1 MGLLRFIFFWYW
13 AFCLALL
20 GRRDDVF
27 TLFQAVVRL
36 PHPGSTFPGGRY
48 RAVAP
53 PVVGVRS
60 DPPDST
66 AIGRGG
72 GGGGATPHS
81 RSGCGRESARPK
93 IWAGSLLGGSQ
104 VGAQV
109 LPSRRDTLG
118 GGGGGEAPYKSV
130 YNCT

>member
-60 DPPDST
+60 DPPDS
-66 AIGRGG
+66 RERVGG
-72 GGGGATPHS
+72 GGRTAKRPRGQ
-81 RSGCGRESARPK
+81 GRAAAKQRTET
-93 IWAGSLLGGSQ
+93 
-104 VGAQV
+104 V
-109 LPSRRDTLG
+109 
-118 GGGGGEAPYKSV
+118 
-130 YNCT
+130 

>member
-1 MGLLRFIFFWYW
+1 MDVLRFIFFWYW
-13 AFCLALL
+13 AFCFALL
-20 GRRDDVF
+20 GRRDDDF

-66 AIGRGG
+66 QKRGG
-72 GGGGATPHS
+72 GGSNHKGASKGQAGNTKAARAHGEPSSGGPTKQT
-81 RSGCGRESARPK
+81 R
-93 IWAGSLLGGSQ
+93 GGW
-104 VGAQV
+104 GAQNAGGK
-109 LPSRRDTLG
+109 RRKKKRG
-118 GGGGGEAPYKSV
+118 WRE
-130 YNCT
+130 NQ